1 MAGGGEPDSAPE
13 DQLWGGRTFSLRDLN
28 GFNLT
33 FVQQVESVPL
43 EEIRRRHRDTLG
55 S

>member
-1 MAGGGEPDSAPE
+1 M
-13 DQLWGGRTFSLRDLN
+13 RDLN

-33 FVQQVESVPL
+33 FVQQVESVSL
-43 EEIRRRHRDTLG
+43 EEIRRRHRETLD